1 MTRAEIIALQRA
13 LNHSGL
19 AYQVLGEPLD
29 EDGIYGPLTQAAH
42 QAHLDAVD
50 QSAVPNVTPAAA
62 KPWWAS
68 RAVLGLLATVLAG
81 LANRFG
87 WEISDDSILPILLHA
102 VELGGL
108 ALAAWGTVRRS
119 APIDPTLAARVGTH
133 DVRLPV
139 RPQRPVDDDPRGV
152 FRDS

>member
-29 EDGIYGPLTQAAH
+29 EDGIYGLNTQTVH

-50 QSAVPNVTPAAA
+50 RTAVPNVTPPSA

-68 RAVLGLLATVLAG
+68 RAVLGLLAGVLAM
-81 LANRFG
+81 LAGRFG
-87 WEISDDSILPILLHA
+87 WSIDDGQITDLLLKA

-119 APIDPTLAARVGTH
+119 APIDPTLVARVGTR

-139 RPQRPVDDDPRGV
+139 RTNGAPDSDPRGV